1 MHHRFSFD
9 LISGILLRSIRYD
22 FALSAQEDLFGR
34 FCYLGAYLA
43 PMPLVHHTI
52 AFSLVSPDKRDLQ
65 NSGRITCLENTR
77 NCLFLKTVPHNSVQ
91 RYEIKLKLEKK
102 CEYFKENARQ

>member
-1 MHHRFSFD
+1 VP
-9 LISGILLRSIRYD
+9 I
-22 FALSAQEDLFGR
+22 
-34 FCYLGAYLA
+34 A